1 MKKYYIAIPQSIKV
15 EEDYQNGWEIDKNLI
30 KELNLKK
37 DDFFDVYVKNQE
49 ETKYIELTPEEFNFL
64 ENNEIW
70 DTMNQ
75 IDSSAMIDD
84 YEESEIRNPTSLIRI
99 VNFLETKEN
108 EFTIEKNKII
118 KEIIELIQ
126 LAIKHK
132 VGVYFFF

>member
-15 EEDYQNGWEIDKNLI
+15 EEDYQNGWEIDNNLV

-37 DDFFDVYVKNQE
+37 DEFFDVYVDNPK
-49 ETKYIELTPEEFNFL
+49 ETKYITLTLEEFNFL
-64 ENNEIW
+64 EINEIW

-75 IDSSAMIDD
+75 IDSNAMIDD
-84 YEESEIRNPTSLIRI
+84 YEEAEIRNPNSLIRI
-99 VNFLETKEN
+99 IHFLNTKEN

-126 LAIKHK
+126 LAIKNK